1 MIDDTA
7 MTYEVRDTVAT
18 VRFQRPGALNALRRR
33 DFLDLTRHLAEARA
47 SSDVS
52 AVVITGSGRA
62 FSAGEDLHELAETL
76 PGLDASEVRVHVEQL
91 QDLTRLIL
99 AIDKPVIAAV
109 NGLAV
114 GVGAEIAVAC
124 DLRVAAE
131 SARFSFP
138 EVSRGLFETNGVTW
152 LLPRMIGR
160 GRALRVML
168 TGEFVDADTCL
179 AWGLVDE
186 VVPDADLDSH
196 VHERAVRLGQGAPVS
211 LAWVKAAVTAG
222 MASDLET
229 ALALEVEGVLACLA
243 TDDLQEGLTAFR
255 EGRSPSFRSREP

>member
-1 MIDDTA
+1 MIADTE

-18 VRFQRPGALNALRRR
+18 VRFQRPEALNALRRR
-33 DFLDLTRHLAEARA
+33 DFLDLSRHLSEARA

-76 PGLDASEVRVHVEQL
+76 PGLDESEVRGQVEQL
-91 QDLTRLIL
+91 QDLTRLLL

-131 SARFSFP
+131 SARFTFL
-138 EVSRGLFETNGVTW
+138 EASRGLFETNGVTW

-168 TGEFVDADTCL
+168 TGEFVDADTSL
-179 AWGLVDE
+179 AWGLVDA
-186 VVPDADLDSH
+186 VVPDVDLDAY
-196 VHERAVRLGQGAPVS
+196 VHEFAVRLGQGAPLS
-211 LAWVKAAVTAG
+211 LALVKRAVTAG
-222 MASDLET
+222 LASDLES

-243 TDDLQEGLTAFR
+243 TDDLQEGLAAFR
-255 EGRSPSFRSREP
+255 EGRPASFRSREP